1 MKAEEVRSIA
11 RGHRIGIKGL
21 SKANM
26 IREIQRHE
34 GNFDC
39 YASASSGECGQP
51 DCLWRED
58 CLVESK
64 QGGLS

>member
-11 RGHRIGIKGL
+11 RSHQIGIKGL

-39 YASASSGECGQP
+39 YASAFSGDCDQSDCRWRK
-51 DCLWRED
+51 DCLT
-58 CLVESK
+58 ESK
-64 QGGLS
+64 S

>member
-1 MKAEEVRSIA
+1 MKTDEIRSIA
-11 RGHRIGIKGL
+11 RNRQVPVSGL

-26 IREIQRHE
+26 IRKIQLHE

-39 YASASSGECGQP
+39 YASAFSDDCDQS

-58 CLVESK
+58 CLKDSN
-64 QGGLS
+64 